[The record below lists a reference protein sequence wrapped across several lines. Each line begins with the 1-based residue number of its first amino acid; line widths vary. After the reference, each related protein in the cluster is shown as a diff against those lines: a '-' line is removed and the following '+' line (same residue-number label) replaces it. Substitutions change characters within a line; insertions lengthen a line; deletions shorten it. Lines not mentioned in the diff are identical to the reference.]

1 MDQKEM
7 SSLSAMLSNF
17 STRINDTEEK
27 QNMITEKLSL
37 ISQTL
42 LKNSERIAKEMT
54 IVSDEMSEIKN
65 EMDKLKE
72 SVQILLEQSG
82 EFARKQELQVVEKY
96 MKIWE
101 PMKFATIDDV
111 RKMINDA
118 VKNKK
123 ASSKDRIIPV
133 EE

>member
-1 MDQKEM
+1 MDPKEM
-7 SSLSAMLSNF
+7 SSLSGVLSSF
-17 STRINDTEEK
+17 STRIADTEER
-27 QNMITEKLSL
+27 QSMITEKLSL

-42 LKNSERIAKEMT
+42 LKNSERMAKEMQ
-54 IVSDEMSEIKN
+54 IISDDITELKN

-72 SVQILLEQSG
+72 NVQILVEQSG

-101 PMKFATIDDV
+101 PMKFATIEDV

-123 ASSKDRIIPV
+123 SSSKDKIIPV

>member
-1 MDQKEM
+1 M
-7 SSLSAMLSNF
+7 SSLSGVLSGF
-17 STRINDTEEK
+17 STRISDLEER
-27 QNMITEKLSL
+27 QSMITEKLSL

-42 LKNSERIAKEMT
+42 LKNSERIGKEMQ
-54 IVSDEMSEIKN
+54 IISDDMSELRN

-72 SVQILLEQSG
+72 NVQILIEQSG

-101 PMKFATIDDV
+101 PMKFATVDDV
-111 RKMINDA
+111 RKMLNDA

-123 ASSKDRIIPV
+123 ASSKDKIIPV